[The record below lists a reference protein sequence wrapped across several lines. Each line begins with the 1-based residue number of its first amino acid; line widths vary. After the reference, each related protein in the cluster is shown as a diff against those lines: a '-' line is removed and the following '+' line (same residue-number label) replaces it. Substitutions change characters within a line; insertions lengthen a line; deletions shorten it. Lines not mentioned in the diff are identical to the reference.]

1 MASNINPVNIDG
13 NYPVANQ
20 NNDSQGF
27 RDNFTNIKVNFQDA
41 AAEITDIQN
50 KGIFKSA
57 LTGQTLDNDMAD
69 TALIAAQIRD
79 FSGTKVTVGATSG
92 AIAINYSQGHY
103 QAITTSGSITLSF
116 SNFPGSGLY
125 GYIKLQINIT
135 NVAHTVTLP
144 AAVTLG
150 TDGIQGLAGQT
161 ITFSNTGVF
170 EFGFGTYDAG
180 ATITIFDLNR
190 ALTNFQGG
198 NISIGNLVTNTAT
211 VTSTLTANVIT
222 GTGTFSTTGNV
233 LGANLFSA
241 AAISTTGNVTGGN
254 VLSTG
259 IMSAIGN
266 VSGGNITGF
275 MRPPAGT
282 ASQAPI
288 QFVAGTNTSVA
299 AAGAFEYDGVVFY
312 ETATAGQ
319 RGLMSPQFVVNLVN
333 NYTANDSTAA
343 QKIFNQPSAGAIA
356 INSNTTYLMEALYII
371 APAVNFNATALQ
383 TLFALGGGAV
393 LNSIRYVADSSV
405 GLSSAVNS
413 GTSRQVS
420 VITAT
425 TVTSASPGAAATN
438 FVVKLSGTV
447 RVSTGGTFTPQMA
460 FTATPG
466 SAPIVQ
472 AGSYFKL
479 IPIGTASV
487 TTVGPWT

>member
-20 NNDSQGF
+20 NTDSQGF

-50 KGIFKSA
+50 KGIFKAA

-69 TALIAAQIRD
+69 TALVAAQIRD
-79 FSGTKVTVGATSG
+79 FSATKVTVGATSG
-92 AIAINYSQGHY
+92 AVAINYSQGHY
-103 QAITTSGSITLSF
+103 QAITTSGSIVVSF
-116 SNFPGSGLY
+116 SKFPPSPLY

-144 AAVTLG
+144 AAVSLG
-150 TDGIQGLAGQT
+150 TSGIQGLASNT
-161 ITFSNTGVF
+161 ITFSSTGVF

-198 NISIGNLVTNTAT
+198 NISIGNLVATTAN

-233 LGANLFSA
+233 VGGNVFSS

-259 IMSAIGN
+259 LVSAIGN

-275 MRPPAGT
+275 VRPPAGT
-282 ASQAPI
+282 ASQAPV
-288 QFVAGTNTSVA
+288 QLVAGTNTSVA
-299 AAGAFEYDGVVFY
+299 AAGAVEYDGVVFY

-319 RGLMSPQFVVNLVN
+319 RGLLAPQFVINLVN
-333 NYTANDSTAA
+333 NYTANDTTSA
-343 QKIFNQPSAGAIA
+343 QKIFNTPSAGAIA
-356 INSNTTYLMEALYII
+356 INSNTTYLMEAL
-371 APAVNFNATALQ
+371 
-383 TLFALGGGAV
+383 
-393 LNSIRYVADSSV
+393 
-405 GLSSAVNS
+405 
-413 GTSRQVS
+413 
-420 VITAT
+420 
-425 TVTSASPGAAATN
+425 
-438 FVVKLSGTV
+438 
-447 RVSTGGTFTPQMA
+447 
-460 FTATPG
+460 
-466 SAPIVQ
+466 
-472 AGSYFKL
+472 
-479 IPIGTASV
+479 
-487 TTVGPWT
+487 